1 MANLNEQKGTM
12 NDALN
17 QKEAV
22 FLRHKKTISIA
33 IVAIILVVAG
43 ITYMCSLFLV
53 VYADFLRLEPFIP
66 QFFNYPIFI
75 VKDV

>member
-1 MANLNEQKGTM
+1 M

-43 ITYMCSLFLV
+43 IICYETYVSGPKSRKQAQHWLKVRSISLISNTT
-53 VYADFLRLEPFIP
+53 RR
-66 QFFNYPIFI
+66 
-75 VKDV
+75 

>member
-43 ITYMCSLFLV
+43 IICYETYVSGPKEQEASTALAKGRSISLISNTT
-53 VYADFLRLEPFIP
+53 RR
-66 QFFNYPIFI
+66 
-75 VKDV
+75 